1 MKHTL
6 TLITA
11 LLLAPLT
18 SDYRDGQLRL
28 TVPKVEIHNIVV
40 LQTK

>member
-11 LLLAPLT
+11 LLLVPLT
-18 SDYRDGQLRL
+18 AQGRAMNFQALG
-28 TVPKVEIHNIVV
+28 KVVWATSNFW
-40 LQTK
+40 K